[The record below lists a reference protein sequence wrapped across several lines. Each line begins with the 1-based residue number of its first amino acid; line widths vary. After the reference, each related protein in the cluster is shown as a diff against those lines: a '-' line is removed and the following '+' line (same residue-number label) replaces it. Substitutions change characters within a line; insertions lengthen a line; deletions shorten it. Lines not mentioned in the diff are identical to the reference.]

1 MLITVPCRPRSE
13 LLRAPDHCSVLGE
26 VNFTNCP
33 LAGRVVIG
41 IRMGIVRPEQAK
53 LQEPLG
59 AFGKRVAGVALL
71 PGGRCP
77 RCTSSMI
84 KCTSASPASAHH
96 VRNKI
101 KALPFGSARTA
112 GQNLVESCST
122 YMKNHSRLEN
132 PSDDL
137 SACNRAFA
145 VIKGSG
151 PKLN

>member
-1 MLITVPCRPRSE
+1 MLITVPCRPLSE
-13 LLRAPDHCSVLGE
+13 LLQAPDHCSVLGE

-101 KALPFGSARTA
+101 KALTGCHVHLHEHSETVCVF
-112 GQNLVESCST
+112 V
-122 YMKNHSRLEN
+122 NHAYNVPYKTSWQKQLHLQLQRVFIRVGAL
-132 PSDDL
+132 D
-137 SACNRAFA
+137 
-145 VIKGSG
+145 
-151 PKLN
+151 

>member
-53 LQEPLG
+53 LHEPLG

-101 KALPFGSARTA
+101 KALNPAVRAVSAEPASVQVLAHSILGITNPFFGGELRACL
-112 GQNLVESCST
+112 Q
-122 YMKNHSRLEN
+122 
-132 PSDDL
+132 L
-137 SACNRAFA
+137 S
-145 VIKGSG
+145 IK
-151 PKLN
+151 

>member
-1 MLITVPCRPRSE
+1 MLITVPCRPLSE
-13 LLRAPDHCSVLGE
+13 LLQAPDHCSVLGE

-77 RCTSSMI
+77 CCTSSMI

-101 KALPFGSARTA
+101 KALARWSSAARLQCCTC
-112 GQNLVESCST
+112 LSILWPPIL
-122 YMKNHSRLEN
+122 SRRCRIRHELFIHK
-132 PSDDL
+132 PCPL
-137 SACNRAFA
+137 QM
-145 VIKGSG
+145 G
-151 PKLN
+151 LM

>member
-1 MLITVPCRPRSE
+1 MLITVPCRPLSE
-13 LLRAPDHCSVLGE
+13 LLQAPDHCSVLGE

-101 KALPFGSARTA
+101 NALRDSRRSQTAKDHNPPTREGGERARA
-112 GQNLVESCST
+112 QERERARERESS
-122 YMKNHSRLEN
+122 L
-132 PSDDL
+132 L
-137 SACNRAFA
+137 
-145 VIKGSG
+145 
-151 PKLN
+151 